1 MCSISSDGAD
11 TNIILKAYYVSD
23 SLLQALHM
31 PSNFSTYLILG
42 SEQFVIQVVTV
53 KGA

>member
-23 SLLQALHM
+23 ILLQALHM
-31 PSNFSTYLILG
+31 PSNFLVQSSLQYRW
-42 SEQFVIQVVTV
+42 
-53 KGA
+53 